1 MWSYTLA
8 GLGVLSLYL
17 TGKKLKSGWVV
28 GLANSGL
35 WIIYGLTTD
44 QYGFIVSAFVF
55 IAVQYKNYVAWA
67 REENNESCL

>member
-1 MWSYTLA
+1 MWSYLLA

-28 GLANSGL
+28 GLVNSGL
-35 WIIYGLTTD
+35 WIVYGLTTE

-55 IAVQYKNYVAWA
+55 IAVQYKNYLAWD
-67 REENNESCL
+67 REEKR

>member
-1 MWSYTLA
+1 MIWSYLLA

-28 GLANSGL
+28 GLVNSGL
-35 WIIYGLTTD
+35 WIVYGLTTE

-55 IAVQYKNYVAWA
+55 IAVQYKNYLAWD
-67 REENNESCL
+67 REEKR